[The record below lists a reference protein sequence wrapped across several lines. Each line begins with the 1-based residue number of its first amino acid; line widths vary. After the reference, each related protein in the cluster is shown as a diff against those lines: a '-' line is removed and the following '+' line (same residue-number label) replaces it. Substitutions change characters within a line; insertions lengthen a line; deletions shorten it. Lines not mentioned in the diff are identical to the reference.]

1 MRRAENNKHSR
12 YSIRKL
18 SVGVTSIAIASLFLG
33 KVAYAVDSMQSIS
46 STQGNTAT
54 TSEKWHHIDK
64 DGIIP
69 LGISLEAAKKDFKE
83 EVKESHLPQVKK
95 EFYNQK
101 IDAETDKDKLLLTY
115 HSEYS
120 EDIKQHSASTEST
133 TQPVEAPVQ
142 GTQASDSMVTDDS
155 TSVTT
160 DSPEETLSTETPSP
174 SPESEKSSVGAS
186 PEETSSTET
195 PSSESPVA
203 PETPALSEAPAQSA
217 ESEES
222 SVAAPSEET
231 PSPSTPAVPETPE
244 EPAAPSPS
252 PESEEPSVAASSEET
267 PSPSTPAAPETPA
280 ESEAPAQPAESGEPS
295 VAASSEETP
304 SPSTPAESETQTPPA
319 VTKDSDKPSSA
330 AEKPAASSLVSEQTV
345 QQPTSKRS
353 SDKKEEQEQSYSP
366 NRSLSRQ
373 VRAHESGKYLPSTG
387 EKAQPLFIATM
398 TLMSLF
404 GSLLV
409 TKRQKE
415 TKK

>member
-33 KVAYAVDSMQSIS
+33 KVAYAVDSMQPIS
-46 STQGNTAT
+46 STQGNRAN
-54 TSEKWHHIDK
+54 TSKKWYDINEY
-64 DGIIP
+64 GLIP
-69 LGISLEAAKKDFKE
+69 VDISFEAAKKDFKE
-83 EVKESHLPQVKK
+83 EVEKSLLSEEQQKT
-95 EFYNQK
+95 YNQK
-101 IDAETDKDKLLLTY
+101 IEAARNKDDLLLTY

-120 EDIKQHSASTEST
+120 KDIKKHSTSTE
-133 TQPVEAPVQ
+133 PVEASVQ
-142 GTQASDSMVTDDS
+142 ETQASVSDSMVTDDS
-155 TSVTT
+155 TSVTA
-160 DSPEETLSTETPSP
+160 DSPEKTPSTETPAPSIP
-174 SPESEKSSVGAS
+174 EVPEAPASSPESEESSVAS
-186 PEETSSTET
+186 SEETSSPET
-195 PSSESPVA
+195 PAA
-203 PETPALSEAPAQSA
+203 PETPEEPAAPAQPA

-222 SVAAPSEET
+222 SVAATTS
-231 PSPSTPAVPETPE
+231 
-244 EPAAPSPS
+244 
-252 PESEEPSVAASSEET
+252 
-267 PSPSTPAAPETPA
+267 
-280 ESEAPAQPAESGEPS
+280 
-295 VAASSEETP
+295 P

>member
-33 KVAYAVDSMQSIS
+33 KVAYAVDGMQQDSL
-46 STQGNTAT
+46 TQENTAN
-54 TSEKWHHIDK
+54 TSQKWYDINEH
-64 DGIIP
+64 GIIP
-69 LGISLEAAKKDFKE
+69 VGIKLEVAKE
-83 EVKESHLPQVKK
+83 EFKKEVEKSRLSPEQK

-101 IDAETDKDKLLLTY
+101 IKTAPDKDELLSTY
-115 HSEYS
+115 HREYS
-120 EDIKQHSASTEST
+120 KDIKNLPASTEPT
-133 TQPVEAPVQ
+133 TQPVEASVQ

-155 TSVTT
+155 TSVTA
-160 DSPEETLSTETPSP
+160 DSP
-174 SPESEKSSVGAS
+174 K
-186 PEETSSTET
+186 ET
-195 PSSESPVA
+195 PSSESPEA
-203 PETPALSEAPAQSA
+203 PSPSIPEVPEAPALSEAPAQSA

-222 SVAAPSEET
+222 SVAT
-231 PSPSTPAVPETPE
+231 TNPSPSTPE
-244 EPAAPSPS
+244 EPLAPVQPA
-252 PESEEPSVAASSEET
+252 ESEEPSVAASSEET
-267 PSPSTPAAPETPA
+267 PSPAAPETPA
-280 ESEAPAQPAESGEPS
+280 APALPETPAQPAESEESS
-295 VAASSEETP
+295 VAATTSP

-330 AEKPAASSLVSEQTV
+330 AEKSAASSLVSEQTV

>member
-33 KVAYAVDSMQSIS
+33 KVAYAVDNVQQDSL
-46 STQGNTAT
+46 TQENTAN
-54 TSEKWHHIDK
+54 TSQKWYDINEH
-64 DGIIP
+64 GIIP
-69 LGISLEAAKKDFKE
+69 VGIKLEVAKE
-83 EVKESHLPQVKK
+83 EFKKEVEKSRLSPEQK

-101 IDAETDKDKLLLTY
+101 IKTAPDKDELLSTY
-115 HSEYS
+115 HREYS
-120 EDIKQHSASTEST
+120 KDIKNLPASTEPT
-133 TQPVEAPVQ
+133 TQPVEASVQ

-160 DSPEETLSTETPSP
+160 DSPKETLSTETPSPSIPAVPETPSP
-174 SPESEKSSVGAS
+174 SPESEKSSVDA
-186 PEETSSTET
+186 
-195 PSSESPVA
+195 SSEEIS
-203 PETPALSEAPAQSA
+203 
-217 ESEES
+217 
-222 SVAAPSEET
+222 
-231 PSPSTPAVPETPE
+231 SPSTPAAPAAPETPE

-267 PSPSTPAAPETPA
+267 PSPSTPAAPETPEEPA
-280 ESEAPAQPAESGEPS
+280 APSQPAESEESS
-295 VAASSEETP
+295 VAATTSP

>member
-33 KVAYAVDSMQSIS
+33 KVAYAVDSMQPIS
-46 STQGNTAT
+46 STQGNRAN
-54 TSEKWHHIDK
+54 TSKKWYDINEY
-64 DGIIP
+64 GLIP
-69 LGISLEAAKKDFKE
+69 VDISFEAAKKDFKE
-83 EVKESHLPQVKK
+83 EVEKSLLSEEQQKT
-95 EFYNQK
+95 YNQK
-101 IDAETDKDKLLLTY
+101 IEAAKNKDDLLLTY

-120 EDIKQHSASTEST
+120 KDIKKHSTSTE
-133 TQPVEAPVQ
+133 PVEASVQ
-142 GTQASDSMVTDDS
+142 ETQASVSDSMVTDDS
-155 TSVTT
+155 TSVTA
-160 DSPEETLSTETPSP
+160 DSPEKTPSTETPAPSIP
-174 SPESEKSSVGAS
+174 EVPEAPASSPESEESSVAS
-186 PEETSSTET
+186 SEET
-195 PSSESPVA
+195 PSPETPAA
-203 PETPALSEAPAQSA
+203 PETPEEPAAPAQPA

-222 SVAAPSEET
+222 SVAATTS
-231 PSPSTPAVPETPE
+231 
-244 EPAAPSPS
+244 
-252 PESEEPSVAASSEET
+252 
-267 PSPSTPAAPETPA
+267 
-280 ESEAPAQPAESGEPS
+280 
-295 VAASSEETP
+295 P

>member
-33 KVAYAVDSMQSIS
+33 KVAYAVDGIPPIS
-46 STQGNTAT
+46 LTQRTPAT
-54 TSEKWHHIDK
+54 TSEKWHHINDE
-64 DGIIP
+64 GIIP

-120 EDIKQHSASTEST
+120 EDIKKHSASTEPT
-133 TQPVEAPVQ
+133 TQPVEASVQ
-142 GTQASDSMVTDDS
+142 ETQASASDSMVTGDS
-155 TSVTT
+155 TSVTA
-160 DSPEETLSTETPSP
+160 DSPKETPSSESPVAPSP
-174 SPESEKSSVGAS
+174 SPESEKSSVDA
-186 PEETSSTET
+186 
-195 PSSESPVA
+195 SSEEISS
-203 PETPALSEAPAQSA
+203 PETPAA
-217 ESEES
+217 
-222 SVAAPSEET
+222 
-231 PSPSTPAVPETPE
+231 PETPE
-244 EPAAPSPS
+244 EPAS
-252 PESEEPSVAASSEET
+252 
-267 PSPSTPAAPETPA
+267 
-280 ESEAPAQPAESGEPS
+280 PAQPAESEESS

-319 VTKDSDKPSSA
+319 VTKDSDKPSSAASSA

>member
-1 MRRAENNKHSR
+1 MFRVENNKHSR

-33 KVAYAVDSMQSIS
+33 KVAYAVDNGQPIS
-46 STQGNTAT
+46 LTQENTAN
-54 TSEKWHHIDK
+54 TSQKWYDINEH
-64 DGIIP
+64 GIIP
-69 LGISLEAAKKDFKE
+69 VGIKLEAAKEDFKK
-83 EVKESHLPQVKK
+83 EVKESLLSEEQKQK
-95 EFYNQK
+95 YNQK

-120 EDIKQHSASTEST
+120 EDIKKHSASTEPT
-133 TQPVEAPVQ
+133 TQPVEASVQ
-142 GTQASDSMVTDDS
+142 ETQVSVSDSMVTDDS

-160 DSPEETLSTETPSP
+160 DSPEKTPSTETPSP
-174 SPESEKSSVGAS
+174 SPESEDSSVAS
-186 PEETSSTET
+186 SEETSSPET
-195 PSSESPVA
+195 PAA
-203 PETPALSEAPAQSA
+203 PETPETPTLSEAPAQPA

-222 SVAAPSEET
+222 SVAATTS
-231 PSPSTPAVPETPE
+231 
-244 EPAAPSPS
+244 
-252 PESEEPSVAASSEET
+252 
-267 PSPSTPAAPETPA
+267 
-280 ESEAPAQPAESGEPS
+280 
-295 VAASSEETP
+295 P

-373 VRAHESGKYLPSTG
+373 VMAHESGKYLPSTG

>member
-1 MRRAENNKHSR
+1 MFRVENNKHSR

-33 KVAYAVDSMQSIS
+33 KVAYAVDTVQE
-46 STQGNTAT
+46 NTAN
-54 TSEKWHHIDK
+54 TSQKWYDINQH
-64 DGIIP
+64 GIIP
-69 LGISLEAAKKDFKE
+69 VGISFEAAKEDFKKEVE
-83 EVKESHLPQVKK
+83 ESRLSKEQK

-101 IDAETDKDKLLLTY
+101 IKTAPDKDELLFTY
-115 HSEYS
+115 HSEYMTAV
-120 EDIKQHSASTEST
+120 KNLPTSTE
-133 TQPVEAPVQ
+133 PVEASVQ
-142 GTQASDSMVTDDS
+142 ETQASVSDSMVTDDS

-160 DSPEETLSTETPSP
+160 DSPEETP
-174 SPESEKSSVGAS
+174 SPE
-186 PEETSSTET
+186 
-195 PSSESPVA
+195 
-203 PETPALSEAPAQSA
+203 
-217 ESEES
+217 
-222 SVAAPSEET
+222 
-231 PSPSTPAVPETPE
+231 
-244 EPAAPSPS
+244 
-252 PESEEPSVAASSEET
+252 
-267 PSPSTPAAPETPA
+267 TPAAPEIPA
-280 ESEAPAQPAESGEPS
+280 ESEAPAQPAESEESS
-295 VAASSEETP
+295 VAATTSP

-373 VRAHESGKYLPSTG
+373 VMAHESGKYLPSTG
-387 EKAQPLFIATM
+387 EKAQPLFLATM
-398 TLMSLF
+398 TLMSLL

>member
-1 MRRAENNKHSR
+1 MLRAENNKHSR

-33 KVAYAVDSMQSIS
+33 KVAYAVDGVQE
-46 STQGNTAT
+46 NTAN
-54 TSEKWHHIDK
+54 TSQKWYDIDYR
-64 DGIIP
+64 GFIP
-69 LGISLEAAKKDFKE
+69 VDISLETAKEDFKK
-83 EVKESHLPQVKK
+83 EVKESRLSEEQQKT
-95 EFYNQK
+95 YNQK
-101 IDAETDKDKLLLTY
+101 IEAAKNKDDLLLTY
-115 HSEYS
+115 HREYS
-120 EDIKQHSASTEST
+120 EDIKKHPASTEPT

-142 GTQASDSMVTDDS
+142 ETQAPASDSMVTGDS
-155 TSVTT
+155 TSVTA
-160 DSPEETLSTETPSP
+160 DSP
-174 SPESEKSSVGAS
+174 K
-186 PEETSSTET
+186 ET

-203 PETPALSEAPAQSA
+203 PAPSIPEVPVAPAPSPESEDSSVASSSEETSSPETPAAPEAPALSEAPAQPA

-222 SVAAPSEET
+222 SVAATTS
-231 PSPSTPAVPETPE
+231 
-244 EPAAPSPS
+244 
-252 PESEEPSVAASSEET
+252 
-267 PSPSTPAAPETPA
+267 
-280 ESEAPAQPAESGEPS
+280 
-295 VAASSEETP
+295 P

>member
-33 KVAYAVDSMQSIS
+33 KVAYAVDNVQSIS
-46 STQGNTAT
+46 STQENRANT
-54 TSEKWHHIDK
+54 SQKWYDINEYGLIPV
-64 DGIIP
+64 GIEDEDAKKEFKKEVEE
-69 LGISLEAAKKDFKE
+69 SLLSPEQKQIYNKKIEAAK
-83 EVKESHLPQVKK
+83 
-95 EFYNQK
+95 
-101 IDAETDKDKLLLTY
+101 DKDELLFTY
-115 HSEYS
+115 HSEFMTAV
-120 EDIKQHSASTEST
+120 KNLPTSTEST
-133 TQPVEAPVQ
+133 TERVEAPVQ
-142 GTQASDSMVTDDS
+142 ETQASASDSMVTGDS
-155 TSVTT
+155 TSVTA
-160 DSPEETLSTETPSP
+160 DSPKETPSSESPVAPSP
-174 SPESEKSSVGAS
+174 SPESEKSSVDA
-186 PEETSSTET
+186 
-195 PSSESPVA
+195 SSE
-203 PETPALSEAPAQSA
+203 EI
-217 ESEES
+217 S
-222 SVAAPSEET
+222 S
-231 PSPSTPAVPETPE
+231 PETPE
-244 EPAAPSPS
+244 EPAS
-252 PESEEPSVAASSEET
+252 
-267 PSPSTPAAPETPA
+267 
-280 ESEAPAQPAESGEPS
+280 PAQPAESEESS

-319 VTKDSDKPSSA
+319 VTKDSDKPSSAASSA

>member
-1 MRRAENNKHSR
+1 MLRAENNKHSR

-195 PSSESPVA
+195 PSPSIPAASVA
-203 PETPALSEAPAQSA
+203 PTLSEAPAQPA
-217 ESEES
+217 ESEEP

-231 PSPSTPAVPETPE
+231 PSPAAPETPE
-244 EPAAPSPS
+244 EPAAPAPS
-252 PESEEPSVAASSEET
+252 PESEEPSVAATTS
-267 PSPSTPAAPETPA
+267 
-280 ESEAPAQPAESGEPS
+280 
-295 VAASSEETP
+295 P

>member
-33 KVAYAVDSMQSIS
+33 KVAYAVDSMQPIS
-46 STQGNTAT
+46 STQGNRAN
-54 TSEKWHHIDK
+54 TSKKWYDINEY
-64 DGIIP
+64 GLIP
-69 LGISLEAAKKDFKE
+69 VDISFEAAKKDFKE
-83 EVKESHLPQVKK
+83 EVEKSLLSEEQQKT
-95 EFYNQK
+95 YNQK
-101 IDAETDKDKLLLTY
+101 IEAARNKDDLLLTY

-120 EDIKQHSASTEST
+120 KDIKKHSTSTE
-133 TQPVEAPVQ
+133 PVEASVQ
-142 GTQASDSMVTDDS
+142 ETQASVSDSMVTDDS
-155 TSVTT
+155 TSVTA
-160 DSPEETLSTETPSP
+160 DSPEKTPSTETPAPSIP
-174 SPESEKSSVGAS
+174 EVPEAPASSPESEESSVAS
-186 PEETSSTET
+186 SSEET
-195 PSSESPVA
+195 PSPETPVA
-203 PETPALSEAPAQSA
+203 PETPEEPAAPAQPA

-222 SVAAPSEET
+222 SVAATTS
-231 PSPSTPAVPETPE
+231 
-244 EPAAPSPS
+244 
-252 PESEEPSVAASSEET
+252 
-267 PSPSTPAAPETPA
+267 
-280 ESEAPAQPAESGEPS
+280 
-295 VAASSEETP
+295 P

>member
-33 KVAYAVDSMQSIS
+33 KVAYAVDSMQPIS
-46 STQGNTAT
+46 STQGNRAN
-54 TSEKWHHIDK
+54 TSKKWYDINEY
-64 DGIIP
+64 GLIP
-69 LGISLEAAKKDFKE
+69 VDISFEAAKKDFKE
-83 EVKESHLPQVKK
+83 EVEKSLLSEEQQKT
-95 EFYNQK
+95 YNQK
-101 IDAETDKDKLLLTY
+101 IEAAKNKDDLLLTY

-120 EDIKQHSASTEST
+120 KDIKKHSTSTE
-133 TQPVEAPVQ
+133 PVEASVQ
-142 GTQASDSMVTDDS
+142 ETQASVSDSMVTDDS
-155 TSVTT
+155 TSVTA
-160 DSPEETLSTETPSP
+160 DSPEKTPS
-174 SPESEKSSVGAS
+174 
-186 PEETSSTET
+186 
-195 PSSESPVA
+195 
-203 PETPALSEAPAQSA
+203 PETPA
-217 ESEES
+217 
-222 SVAAPSEET
+222 PSI
-231 PSPSTPAVPETPE
+231 PEV
-244 EPAAPSPS
+244 PAAPASS
-252 PESEEPSVAASSEET
+252 PESEESSVAASSEET
-267 PSPSTPAAPETPA
+267 PSPETPAAPETPEEPA
-280 ESEAPAQPAESGEPS
+280 APAQPAESEESS
-295 VAASSEETP
+295 VAATTSP